1 MLSDMNVD
9 DLQRALGGIVLESA
23 YLERVLRASL
33 SALIGSKYTA
43 VIDGRMMAHT
53 LIEDCRHVAKVHTVI
68 PEPAKNSLTQALNA
82 CDAVNKK
89 RNRVIH
95 EAWTY
100 RPRDVMVT
108 LQGHRNPQDVT
119 DATRT
124 LDELHDLIQQIS
136 DAAGNLVAAVTGAL
150 GADSMRIEDRLRAE
164 LGHDVRADVGY

>member
-1 MLSDMNVD
+1 
-9 DLQRALGGIVLESA
+9 
-23 YLERVLRASL
+23 
-33 SALIGSKYTA
+33 
-43 VIDGRMMAHT
+43 
-53 LIEDCRHVAKVHTVI
+53 
-68 PEPAKNSLTQALNA
+68 
-82 CDAVNKK
+82 
-89 RNRVIH
+89 
-95 EAWTY
+95 
-100 RPRDVMVT
+100 MVT